1 MFIGSLGLVIRTC
14 YWSRMPASHSHPLP
28 RRTFLHRT
36 AVAAGL
42 AALAHPSWAQEKPT
56 AGFGLGFSLYGMK
69 SLPLD
74 EALKACAEIGY
85 DNVELALLEGYP
97 TEPKLLSATDRQH
110 LRERLATLKLRV
122 SGLMENFSLLADGA
136 KKAQQLERIKAA
148 AQLAHDLAPN
158 APPLIETVLG
168 GKPTEWEQVKEKM
181 AAQLRIWAE
190 TATAAK
196 AVIAIKAHVMSA
208 VQNPDRLLWLF
219 RAVNSP
225 AIQLAYDYSH
235 FAAQGLDLDTTLA
248 ALIPHTRFIHVKDV
262 RGSADT
268 KVEFLLPGEG
278 TTDYGA
284 YFKKLHAYGYR
295 GDVVVEVSG
304 MIFKQPGYD
313 PRVAA
318 QKSFAALSAGV
329 EKAGLQRSRSR

>member
-1 MFIGSLGLVIRTC
+1 
-14 YWSRMPASHSHPLP
+14 MPASHSLPLS

-36 AVAAGL
+36 AAAAGL
-42 AALAHPSWAQEKPT
+42 AAFAPPLWAQEKPA

-74 EALKACAEIGY
+74 DALKACAEIGY

-97 TEPKLLSATDRQH
+97 TEPKLLSTADRQR
-110 LRERLATLKLRV
+110 LRERLAALKLRV
-122 SGLMENFSLLADGA
+122 SGLMENFSLLADDA
-136 KKAQQLERIKAA
+136 KQAQQIERIKAA
-148 AQLAHDLAPN
+148 AQLAHDLAPD
-158 APPLIETVLG
+158 APPVIETVLG
-168 GKPTEWEQVKEKM
+168 GKPAEWEQVKEKM
-181 AAQLRIWAE
+181 AAQLRTWAE

-235 FAAQGLDLDTTLA
+235 FAAQGLDLETTLA

-278 TTDYGA
+278 TIDYGA
-284 YFKKLHAYGYR
+284 YFKKLHAHGYR

-304 MIFKQPGYD
+304 MIFKQPSYD
-313 PRVAA
+313 ALAA
-318 QKSFAALSAGV
+318 ARKSYAALAAGV
-329 EKAGLQRSRSR
+329 YNAGLEIRRPR